1 MNLFLGVFFE
11 KIGGKWEFIFLNFF
25 SLRKAASFALAHK
38 WRFSEFWASQWHYSI
53 YLLLFFNH
61 CFRFRHLSGLLWP
74 NPDSVTFWADIIS
87 VKLFGHH
94 LT

>member
-25 SLRKAASFALAHK
+25 SLRRAASFALAHK

-53 YLLLFFNH
+53 YLLLFFIIV
-61 CFRFRHLSGLLWP
+61 
-74 NPDSVTFWADIIS
+74 SVQASKWTVVAKS
-87 VKLFGHH
+87 
-94 LT
+94 